1 MVMGSSMDTRVDGV
15 EPQVEHNSIS
25 STLTELFYSLLG
37 RFLLQKMNHGL
48 YNQRYSQ
55 NEYGRILRV
64 QVKLSHD
71 QNVFMELNEKNCTCL
86 INKNVG
92 DLFMD

>member
-1 MVMGSSMDTRVDGV
+1 
-15 EPQVEHNSIS
+15 
-25 STLTELFYSLLG
+25 
-37 RFLLQKMNHGL
+37 MNHGL

-64 QVKLSHD
+64 QVEAD
-71 QNVFMELNEKNCTCL
+71 VFMELNEKNCTCL

>member
-1 MVMGSSMDTRVDGV
+1 MVMGSSMETRVDGV

-64 QVKLSHD
+64 QVEAD
-71 QNVFMELNEKNCTCL
+71 VFMELNEKNCTCL

>member
-1 MVMGSSMDTRVDGV
+1 MVMGSSMETRVDGV

-25 STLTELFYSLLG
+25 CTLTELFYSLLG

-64 QVKLSHD
+64 QVEAD
-71 QNVFMELNEKNCTCL
+71 VFMELNEKNCTCL